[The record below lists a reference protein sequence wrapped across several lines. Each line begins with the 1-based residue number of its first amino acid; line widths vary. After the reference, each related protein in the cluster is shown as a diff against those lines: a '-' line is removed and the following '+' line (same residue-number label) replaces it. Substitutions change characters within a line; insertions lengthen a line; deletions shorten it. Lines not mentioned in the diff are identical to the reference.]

1 MNSVY
6 ITLHTKG
13 RFLQKV
19 NWLPLSLAVCSD
31 FSNAGPL
38 SFKTSA
44 KALNELSVL
53 VKWNQFPLI

>member
-6 ITLHTKG
+6 ITSHTQG
-13 RFLQKV
+13 RFLQKM
-19 NWLPLSLAVCSD
+19 NWLHLPLAVCSD
-31 FSNAGPL
+31 FSNAGRL

-53 VKWNQFPLI
+53 VK